1 MARDLTSG
9 MVTEITSPVLRPIVL
24 AKLEFD
30 SGDVTLWNGIG
41 SLPFGGDT
49 YLGGG
54 DLVSVGTAAE
64 SLELKAIGLE
74 MTLSGIP
81 SSLLSIALA
90 EDYQERFATV
100 FLGALDTSYTL
111 IVDPEPVFKGRMD
124 TMEIKEAAETS
135 MIIMTIENRLADMQR
150 PSKRTYTDPEQ
161 QLEFSGDL
169 GFEFLTDLNDGK
181 EIVWG

>member
-1 MARDLTSG
+1 MARYLTSG
-9 MVTEITSPVLRPIVL
+9 MVTEITFPVLRSIVL

-74 MTLSGIP
+74 MTLFGIP